1 MTGRRV
7 GVALA
12 VIVVAVV
19 LQGALFGEGR
29 IHPFGASPSLVA
41 IAVIATVRHLDP
53 EPAMLVGFTGGLLA
67 DLLGGSALGL
77 WAMSLT
83 VLAYVTLRVR
93 DRADDGP
100 LVIAFGL
107 FILTFLAHGLFAL
120 AGTLF
125 GQRTLVNPDVI
136 HLMLLPSLYTM
147 IIGAAV
153 LPLVT
158 VAMRG
163 RRTRGWAA

>member
-1 MTGRRV
+1 MTGRQV
-7 GVALA
+7 AVALTLS
-12 VIVVAVV
+12 IVAVV

-29 IHPFGASPSLVA
+29 IHPFGASPNLVA
-41 IAVIATVRHLDP
+41 LIVVATVRYLDP

-83 VLAYVTLRVR
+83 VVAYLTLRVR
-93 DRADDGP
+93 HRSDDGP
-100 LVIAFGL
+100 IVIGFGV
-107 FILTFLAHGLFAL
+107 FALTLLAHALFAF

-125 GQRTLVNPDVI
+125 GQRTLVDTDVI
-136 HLMLLPSLYTM
+136 HLMVLPALYSM
-147 IIGAAV
+147 ILGAAI

-158 VAMRG
+158 MAMRG
-163 RRTRGWAA
+163 RRTHGWAT